1 MKKKGV
7 VFFKKSFYNSSS
19 LLDANQQIFKSFNL
33 NVSNHGLPWHS
44 TILRLRLILPL
55 WFVFFGYMSSVG
67 C

>member
-7 VFFKKSFYNSSS
+7 VFLKKSFYNSSN
-19 LLDANQQIFKSFNL
+19 LGANQQIVKSFNL

-44 TILRLRLILPL
+44 TILSLRLILPL
-55 WFVFFGYMSSVG
+55 WFVFFGYMSSVR